1 MSASQN
7 SESWKPYLLSGVRVA
22 MGLLF
27 IQHGA
32 QKLWGFAG
40 GPIDRNFATL
50 HGFAGPLEVGGGLL
64 IILGLFT
71 RPCAFILCG
80 EMAVA
85 YFTKWA
91 PNGLWPVSNGGEL
104 PVIFCFF
111 YLWLMLAGPG
121 PWSLDF
127 SLQMNGTRT
136 LPKHTNASWESYGRS
151 VLRIILAFTFCLH
164 GFRSMFGVFP
174 VSAGRPGVAPM
185 TLNQMPPLVGGL
197 EIIGGLLLFAG
208 LLTRSTA
215 IALCVELLAAYVY
228 SAAPRGILPI
238 RNGGEE
244 TILYLLV
251 FIYFAA
257 VGGGDWSLDHLLA
270 RTRIRKTEGVVPAS

>member
-7 SESWKPYLLSGVRVA
+7 SASWKPYLLSGVRIA

-50 HGFAGPLEVGGGLL
+50 HGFAGPLEVVGGLL

-104 PVIFCFF
+104 AVIFCFF
-111 YLWLMLAGPG
+111 YLWLVTAGPG
-121 PWSLDF
+121 PVSLDSF
-127 SLQMNGTRT
+127 FKIDRSVMAGD
-136 LPKHTNASWESYGRS
+136 HTIASWETYGCS
-151 VLRIILAFTFCLH
+151 VLRVILAFTFSLH
-164 GFRSMFGVFP
+164 GLQSMFGVFP
-174 VSAGRPGVAPM
+174 VSAGRRGVAPM
-185 TLNQMPPLVGGL
+185 ALNQMPPLVGGL

-208 LLTRSTA
+208 LLTRPTA
-215 IALCVELLAAYVY
+215 IVLCLELLAAYVY

-244 TILYLLV
+244 TVLYLLV

-257 VGGGDWSLDHLLA
+257 VGGGEWSLDHLLE
-270 RTRIRKTEGVVPAS
+270 RTGIGKTDVVPTS